1 MPMVPGG
8 ESIQDNITSAYLK
21 KGQTITK
28 QQTDEGSGY
37 WRETTSV
44 MKDSRKEAVCA
55 SCGKPAAPDV
65 QLKTCSACRMV
76 L

>member
-1 MPMVPGG
+1 MQMVPGG
-8 ESIQDNITSAYLK
+8 ESIQDSITSGDLK
-21 KGQTITK
+21 KGQTSAK
-28 QQTDEGSGY
+28 LQSDEGSSY

-44 MKDSRKEAVCA
+44 TKDSRKEAVCA

-65 QLKTCSACRMV
+65 QLKTCSGCRMV